1 MKLTDNG
8 GRRYVLD
15 GKEVSEAE
23 YQKAKGK
30 KAPAKPSENQE

>member
-1 MKLTDNG
+1 MQTTDNG

-30 KAPAKPSENQE
+30 KVPAKPSDKQE